1 MHYTLKAIKCG
12 HLFKATK
19 TRIISRRLLSIR
31 CRQPRESKTGFPVYP
46 SSNFFRLFVSFE
58 KRKRKKKLFVLHPI
72 DKLYVSLS
80 LSKTNVNLIAFV
92 QSVTPNDLSAG
103 QVLFT
108 VTIIATA
115 AGCWMLAVWQVHT
128 IRLVLYTRVSFA
140 IGSFKSFV
148 HAHIVLQLL
157 PPNQG

>member
-12 HLFKATK
+12 HLFKPPK
-19 TRIISRRLLSIR
+19 LELFRGDYCRLDVDSPGKAKLDFQFKPPPI
-31 CRQPRESKTGFPVYP
+31 FPV
-46 SSNFFRLFVSFE
+46 RLFHLKKE
-58 KRKRKKKLFVLHPI
+58 KKKLFVLHPI
-72 DKLYVSLS
+72 DKLYGSLS

-115 AGCWMLAVWQVHT
+115 AGCGMLAVWQVHT